1 VPWCL
6 LACACG
12 GSSSRPAPSPVSGA
26 APMAMTAPPTA
37 AAPAAPAPV
46 ASSAPSGPAPEGPF
60 SRARVREIVRAHYG
74 AMTPCYV
81 EALERDNGLR
91 GTIEVHLA
99 IAADGTVVGAT
110 ADKAKTG
117 EPGMAGELLVDAEVV
132 SCVEAHFRGLRFPET
147 GRGLVNLVYPVV
159 FAIE

>member
-1 VPWCL
+1 MHAGVVARPGAL
-6 LACACG
+6 
-12 GSSSRPAPSPVSGA
+12 PAPT
-26 APMAMTAPPTA
+26 TAPP
-37 AAPAAPAPV
+37 APPPAPV
-46 ASSAPSGPAPEGPF
+46 GPAPAGPF
-60 SRARVREIVRAHYG
+60 STARVKEIVRSQYD
-74 AMTPCYV
+74 AMTPCYTD
-81 EALERDNGLR
+81 ALERDNSLR

-110 ADKAKTG
+110 ADKAGTG
-117 EPGMAGELLVDAEVV
+117 EPGVAGEALVDPGVV